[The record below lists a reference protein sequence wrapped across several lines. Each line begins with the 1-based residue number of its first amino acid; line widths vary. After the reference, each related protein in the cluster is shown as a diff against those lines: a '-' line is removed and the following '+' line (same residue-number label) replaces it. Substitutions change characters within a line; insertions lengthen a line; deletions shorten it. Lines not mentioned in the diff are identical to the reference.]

1 MQVASSLVWIYL
13 YSPQLGIQLKKM
25 CKSLD
30 CWSIDMLNFDFLE
43 KSLGIVSPSYFVF
56 DFSRKMFHVTGLDKF
71 NICVHWF
78 SCTWNG
84 SARTFVHAKLHV
96 HKTVMVDANLH
107 HLQFANCHRFMFV
120 IVCHPHILLSVNFK
134 NISWG
139 YAQHKRF
146 SHFNWI
152 STSELKIDWSR
163 KLR

>member
-1 MQVASSLVWIYL
+1 MASSLVWIYL

-43 KSLGIVSPSYFVF
+43 KNLGIVSPSYFVF
-56 DFSRKMFHVTGLDKF
+56 DFSRKMFHVTGFDKF

-107 HLQFANCHRFMFV
+107 HLQFANCHRFIVSSFV
-120 IVCHPHILLSVNFK
+120 THIFCFQL
-134 NISWG
+134 
-139 YAQHKRF
+139 
-146 SHFNWI
+146 
-152 STSELKIDWSR
+152 TLKISVEDMLNT
-163 KLR
+163 KGLVTLTEYQQVN